1 MSTVTETSDLVAG
14 ADHTTPE
21 EEIVSV
27 DLLGTVNPAW
37 LAKVERTA
45 LIATIVASLAVFAM
59 VLIIDLPNELT
70 PLSGG
75 LGTVASQALIAS
87 LILSLIATPWAFL
100 SGIKYRNTLKSPALQ
115 ARRTWATIPVTIG
128 VTLLIAL
135 LIVGGFE
142 IFTRTF
148 QDVMMDSASTA
159 TVLVLIIGVLAYSI
173 VRNIMPVKTATTLVN
188 LSAFYLLATLF
199 FAAYFNDNPLWWQ
212 KSFSYLGMTD
222 SNSRYIFDVGLLFT
236 GILIVTWQVFFM
248 ENFTI
253 LEAHGKIDHRTY
265 NIIRWILIIAG
276 VALATVGVVRF
287 GINLFFNIIHD
298 LAATGM
304 GVMVAL
310 LMVGLYKLV
319 PGYDRSF
326 YVLSILMALATGAA
340 AILKITGS
348 FNLVG
353 LELAAFSLATVWL
366 VLFHRNTELLVAET
380 LVEDNDSTV

>member
-1 MSTVTETSDLVAG
+1 
-14 ADHTTPE
+14 
-21 EEIVSV
+21 
-27 DLLGTVNPAW
+27 
-37 LAKVERTA
+37 
-45 LIATIVASLAVFAM
+45 
-59 VLIIDLPNELT
+59 
-70 PLSGG
+70 
-75 LGTVASQALIAS
+75 
-87 LILSLIATPWAFL
+87 
-100 SGIKYRNTLKSPALQ
+100 
-115 ARRTWATIPVTIG
+115 
-128 VTLLIAL
+128 
-135 LIVGGFE
+135 
-142 IFTRTF
+142 
-148 QDVMMDSASTA
+148 MMDSASTA

-253 LEAHGKIDHRTY
+253 LESYGKIDHRTY

-326 YVLSILMALATGAA
+326 YVLSILMALATAAA
-340 AILKITGS
+340 AIFKITGS

-366 VLFHRNTELLVAET
+366 VLFHRNTELLVAQT
-380 LVEDNDSTV
+380 IAGDSSGDD